1 MASATKIVEC
11 VPNFSEGRDR
21 EKIEKIVNPFRTR
34 QDVKLLNYSN
44 DEDHNRLVVTV
55 VGTPEAV
62 KESLLEAVGVAV
74 EVIDMTKHSGQ
85 HPRMGAV
92 DVVPFIPCRNTTVAE
107 ADAIAKEVGK
117 AVGEKLGI
125 PVFLYEDSA
134 SAPHRTNLAKIRK
147 GQFEGMA
154 EKLQDKEL
162 WTPDFGPDHIHPTAG
177 VVAIGARMPL
187 IAYNVNL
194 DTDNMEIANNIADA
208 VKNIRGG
215 YHFIKA
221 IGVELKDHYS
231 GRDTVAQV
239 SMNLVN
245 FEKTAIY
252 RAFEAVKMEARR
264 YGVNV
269 LESEIVGVVPMQSL
283 IDCAEYYLQA
293 CMFGPMKFDAKKQI
307 MENWLLEDEEEEA

>member
-1 MASATKIVEC
+1 MQSQRKSERLSA
-11 VPNFSEGRDR
+11 
-21 EKIEKIVNPFRTR
+21 
-34 QDVKLLNYSN
+34 
-44 DEDHNRLVVTV
+44 
-55 VGTPEAV
+55 
-62 KESLLEAVGVAV
+62 
-74 EVIDMTKHSGQ
+74 
-85 HPRMGAV
+85 
-92 DVVPFIPCRNTTVAE
+92 
-107 ADAIAKEVGK
+107 
-117 AVGEKLGI
+117 KLGI

-162 WTPDFGPDHIHPTAG
+162 WTPDFDRITFIRLR
-177 VVAIGARMPL
+177 VSLQSARECRSL
-187 IAYNVNL
+187 HTVNL

-215 YHFIKA
+215 YHYIKA

-231 GRDTVAQV
+231 EKQNTVAQV

-269 LESEIVGVVPMQSL
+269 LESEIVGSRADAVPH
-283 IDCAEYYLQA
+283 
-293 CMFGPMKFDAKKQI
+293 
-307 MENWLLEDEEEEA
+307 